1 MKIDYD
7 RAKRLATLQHRGLD
21 MEDADQVFE
30 GLHITFE
37 DLRFDYGERRFL
49 TFGMLQDRMVLLAW
63 TRRDDAVRIISM
75 RKANEREQGR
85 YRHRLG

>member
-30 GLHITFE
+30 GLRITFE